1 MRRTLHLYLFR
12 EILAPFLGALL
23 FLTQLLVVMQL
34 LAQADL
40 IFGAG
45 LPLLVVGKVILYLL
59 PSMLAYVLPVSF
71 LLGILVGLG
80 RLADDRELTAL
91 AATGHGPHVYL
102 VTPLCMAAVLGGI
115 LLALTTWLE
124 PVGQKNTRALMTTVI
139 KENLAGGVTP
149 GTFYEDLSDLTLFA
163 AEVKGRG
170 GRMQKVLV
178 HAARDPNAPLLVLAE
193 RGRIDT
199 KAPGG
204 AILLQLEK
212 GELHR
217 AESDAKNYAAATFE
231 RAEVSVSVEEELS
244 RKQKSHRPMEASTS
258 AEMATWIERRLA
270 QGGKYP
276 LDQLVEYHRRFA
288 HPFVMVAFALV
299 GVAAGG
305 TAAGTRKG
313 GRAIAFGW
321 TLGAVVAYFVLGK
334 VGNHLADHFVPP
346 AVGAWIPVGTLM
358 IAALGFFAW
367 RRTHGGAS

>member
-1 MRRTLHLYLFR
+1 MRRTLHGYLLR

-23 FLTQLLVVMQL
+23 FLTQLFVVMRL
-34 LAQADL
+34 LAQADV

-45 LPLLVVGKVILYLL
+45 VPLLVVGKVVLYLL
-59 PSMLAYVLPVSF
+59 PSMLSYVLPVSF

-102 VTPLCMAAVLGGI
+102 VTPLAMAGVLAGAMLAV
-115 LLALTTWLE
+115 TTWLE
-124 PVGQKNTRALMTTVI
+124 PVGMRNTKALMNTVI
-139 KENLAGGVTP
+139 KENLAAGVTP

-163 AEVKGRG
+163 AEVEGRG
-170 GRMQKVLV
+170 GRMSKILV
-178 HAARDPNAPLLVLAE
+178 HDARDPSAPLLVLAE

-199 KAPGG
+199 HAPGG
-204 AILLQLEK
+204 AIVLELEA

-217 AESDAKNYAAATFE
+217 ATTEGENYAVAQFE
-231 RAEVSVSVEEELS
+231 RASVSVSVEEELS
-244 RKQKSHRPMEASTS
+244 RKNKSRRPMEASTS
-258 AEMATWIERRLA
+258 AEMSAYIERRLS
-270 QGGKYP
+270 QGKYP
-276 LDQLVEYHRRFA
+276 LDQLVEYHRRIA
-288 HPFVMVAFALV
+288 HPFVMVAFALA

-305 TAAGTRKG
+305 TAAGSRKG
-313 GRAIAFGW
+313 GKAIAFGW

-346 AVGAWIPVGTLM
+346 IVGAWIPVATLTL
-358 IAALGFFAW
+358 AALGFFAW

>member
-1 MRRTLHLYLFR
+1 MRRTLHFYLFR

-23 FLTQLLVVMQL
+23 FLTQLFVVMQL
-34 LAQADL
+34 LAQADV

-45 LPLLVVGKVILYLL
+45 VPLLVVGKVVLYLL
-59 PSMLAYVLPVSF
+59 PAMLSYVLPVSF

-102 VTPLCMAAVLGGI
+102 VTPLAMAAVLGGV

-124 PVGQKNTRALMTTVI
+124 PVGHKNTRALMNTVI
-139 KENLAGGVTP
+139 KENLAAGVTP
-149 GTFYEDLSDLTLFA
+149 GTFYEGLSDLTLFA
-163 AEVKGRG
+163 AEVEERG
-170 GRMQKVLV
+170 GRLAKVLV
-178 HAARDPNAPLLVLAE
+178 HDARDPDAPLLVLAE

-199 KAPGG
+199 SAPGG
-204 AILLQLEK
+204 AIVLQLEE

-217 AESDAKNYAAATFE
+217 AEGDADGYALAEFA
-231 RAEVSVSVEEELS
+231 RAKVSVSVEEELS
-244 RKQKSHRPMEASTS
+244 RKNKSHRPGEVSTS
-258 AEMATWIERRLA
+258 PELAAFIERRLS
-270 QGGKYP
+270 QGRYP
-276 LDQLVEYHRRFA
+276 LAQLVEYHRRFA

-305 TAAGTRKG
+305 TAAGSRKG
-313 GRAIAFGW
+313 GKAIAFGW

-346 AVGAWIPVGTLM
+346 FVGAWIPVATLVV
-358 IAALGFFAW
+358 AALAFFAW